1 MPRRKGTLN
10 TPQTVVDEIMKKH
23 ENGVSTKELSEEYD
37 KPLKTIKNM
46 ITRENNKK
54 RNISSSK
61 NIPKQRGRKPAK
73 TLQELKYENRRLKM
87 ENDLMRDFLS
97 LIEGK

>member
-1 MPRRKGTLN
+1 MPRRKGTPN
-10 TPQTVVDEIMKKH
+10 TPQVVIDEIIQKH
-23 ENGVSTKELSEEYD
+23 QNGVSLKELAQEYN
-37 KPLKTIKNM
+37 KPYKTIKNM

-73 TLQELKYENRRLKM
+73 TLQELKYENRCLKM

-97 LIEGK
+97 LTEGK